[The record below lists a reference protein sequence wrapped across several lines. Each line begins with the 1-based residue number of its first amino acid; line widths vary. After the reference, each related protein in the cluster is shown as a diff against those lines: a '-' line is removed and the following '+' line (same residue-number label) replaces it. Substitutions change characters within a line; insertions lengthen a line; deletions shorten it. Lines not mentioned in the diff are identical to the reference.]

1 MTTRASRRI
10 FLGAVG
16 GSLALSAC
24 RGSKPQ
30 NTAAAGAPA
39 TPASAAGKPASA
51 GDRPAQAHPKGQV
64 PKRALGR
71 SGEQVSMLGLGGFH
85 IGMQDDEQESI
96 RIIRSAIDAGVTFL
110 DNCWDYNEGKSEI
123 RMGKAL
129 RDGYRDKVFL
139 MTKLDGRTRKIA
151 AEQLEQSL
159 KRLQTDRIDLVQMH
173 EIIRAEDPA
182 RCFAK
187 DGAMAALFEAKK
199 AGKIR
204 YIGFTGHKDPAYHL
218 AMLKAG
224 FDRDFTF
231 DAVQMP
237 LNVMDPHFKSFEKE
251 VLPVLTKHG
260 IGVLGM
266 KPLGSGEILKAGVVN
281 ATECLHYA
289 MNLPTSVVITG
300 CDSMKVLEQALN
312 AARTFEPMP
321 AEQVQALLERTRP
334 HAKKGEY
341 EHFKTK
347 SVFDGTEKNPHWL
360 ETAKI

>member
-1 MTTRASRRI
+1 MTTRASRRV

-16 GSLALSAC
+16 SSLALSAC
-24 RGSKPQ
+24 RDRTRQDTRPAGS
-30 NTAAAGAPA
+30 AAA
-39 TPASAAGKPASA
+39 TPAPASSA
-51 GDRPAQAHPKGQV
+51 PRALGQAVQGATKGEI

-71 SGEQVSMLGLGGFH
+71 TGEQVSMLGLGGFH
-85 IGMQDDEQESI
+85 IGTQSDEQESI
-96 RIIRSAIDAGVTFL
+96 RIIRSAVEAGVTFL
-110 DNCWDYNEGKSEI
+110 DNCWDYNEGQSEI

-129 RDGYRDKVFL
+129 QDGYRDKVFL
-139 MTKLDGRTRKIA
+139 MTKIDGRTRKVA

-159 KRLQTDRIDLVQMH
+159 KRLQTDRIDLVQIH

-187 DGAMAALFEAKK
+187 EGAMSALLEAKK
-199 AGKIR
+199 AGKLR
-204 YIGFTGHKDPAYHL
+204 YIGFTGHKDPAHHL
-218 AMLKAG
+218 AMLEAG
-224 FDRDFTF
+224 FERDFSF

-237 LNVMDPHFKSFEKE
+237 LNVMDPHFKSFEKH
-251 VLPVLTKHG
+251 VLPVLTERG

-266 KPLGSGEILKAGVVN
+266 KSLGSGEILKAGVVN
-281 ATECLHYA
+281 ATECLHYT

-300 CDSMKVLEQALN
+300 CDSMKVLEQALR

-321 AEQVQALLERTRP
+321 KAAVQALLERTRA
-334 HAKKGEY
+334 HAKQGEY

-347 SVFDGTEKNPHWL
+347 TVFDGTVKNPHWL

>member
-16 GSLALSAC
+16 SSLALSAC
-24 RGSKPQ
+24 RGSTRQ
-30 NTAAAGAPA
+30 ESSSAGAPA
-39 TPASAAGKPASA
+39 APTPGASNAPAREGQAAPRAT
-51 GDRPAQAHPKGQV
+51 QGQI
-64 PKRALGR
+64 PKRTLGR
-71 SGEQVSMLGLGGFH
+71 TGEQVSMLGLGGFH

-96 RIIRSAIDAGVTFL
+96 RIIRSAIDAGITFL
-110 DNCWDYNEGKSEI
+110 DNCWDYNEGKSEV

-129 RDGYRDKVFL
+129 RDGYREKAFL
-139 MTKLDGRTRKIA
+139 MTKIDGRTRKVA

-159 KRLQTDRIDLVQMH
+159 KRLETDRIDLVQIH

-187 DGAMAALFEAKK
+187 DGAMAALFEAKR
-199 AGKIR
+199 AGKLR

-260 IGVLGM
+260 VGVLGM
-266 KPLGSGEILKAGVVN
+266 KSLGSGEILKAGIVN

-300 CDSMKVLEQALN
+300 CDSMKVLEQALH
-312 AARTFEPMP
+312 AARTFAPMTSS
-321 AEQVQALLERTRP
+321 QVQAILDRTRP

-347 SVFDGTEKNPHWL
+347 TVFDGTEKNPHWL